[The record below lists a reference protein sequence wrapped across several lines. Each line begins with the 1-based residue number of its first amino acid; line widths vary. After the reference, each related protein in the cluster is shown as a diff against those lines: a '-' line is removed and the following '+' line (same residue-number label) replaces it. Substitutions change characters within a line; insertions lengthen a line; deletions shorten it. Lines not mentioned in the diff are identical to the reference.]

1 MNLNNVYSAV
11 IKSLKDNS
19 ITAVINEAINIE
31 RLKTMYFD
39 YTGPREVEIRFIDPR
54 KFSVAQRRF
63 IFAMLEDIFSFT
75 GQETEVLKEMFYLRF
90 EALQGYE
97 ISLRND
103 STNTMDDATI
113 LANIILNFIFENN
126 IPFRNGYDI
135 LPANQEY
142 YFYKCITN
150 RVCCICGKTGAD
162 IDHFDKA
169 LGRRKR
175 KSVDHTEYTYAG
187 LCRCHHTEKH
197 NIGITAFKKKY
208 HVKGI
213 KLNQDTIFPFKHGGG
228 R

>member
-90 EALQGYE
+90 EALQGYK
-97 ISLRND
+97 ISLKND
-103 STNTMDDATI
+103 SENTMDDATI

-126 IPFRNGYDI
+126 IPFAMGMIFCLLIRNI
-135 LPANQEY
+135 IFINVLLSVFAAFVEKLAQRL
-142 YFYKCITN
+142 I
-150 RVCCICGKTGAD
+150 IM
-162 IDHFDKA
+162 I
-169 LGRRKR
+169 KR
-175 KSVDHTEYTYAG
+175 
-187 LCRCHHTEKH
+187 
-197 NIGITAFKKKY
+197 
-208 HVKGI
+208 
-213 KLNQDTIFPFKHGGG
+213 
-228 R
+228 